1 MTQWAVIIPA
11 QLWAT
16 ERLFQHQT
24 LTVPGS
30 PGAEPVVDDE
40 VLLVA
45 GASVVALGRV
55 VKQGGGE
62 LVVAYTRR
70 AFDSPAP
77 AAELAAAGRL
87 ASAELA
93 AGRPAVAGEL
103 AAVRRLAAAGQLA
116 AGRPA
121 VAGELAAVRRL
132 AAAGQLAA
140 GRPAVAGELA
150 AAGRLAAG
158 LPAAGAVVALA
169 AGVYDEYAARLGGD
183 LDRRTWLVSVD
194 LPIEATTPAEAV
206 RLFWSYVAELGPAE
220 LPAFVSPAGNELAMQ
235 AFVLGEEANLDPEE
249 DDG

>member
-1 MTQWAVIIPA
+1 MTQWAVTIPA

-16 ERLFQHQT
+16 ERLFQHET

-55 VKQGGGE
+55 IKEGGGE

-103 AAVRRLAAAGQLA
+103 AAVR
-116 AGRPA
+116 
-121 VAGELAAVRRL
+121 
-132 AAAGQLAA
+132 
-140 GRPAVAGELA
+140 
-150 AAGRLAAG
+150 RLAAG

-220 LPAFVSPAGNELAMQ
+220 LPAFVSPAGDELAMQ
-235 AFVLGEEANLDPEE
+235 AFVLGDEANLDPEE
-249 DDG
+249 DDD

>member
-16 ERLFQHQT
+16 ERLFQHET

-87 ASAELA
+87 ASAE
-93 AGRPAVAGEL
+93 
-103 AAVRRLAAAGQLA
+103 LA